1 MEPNFA
7 SFIRFQGVLHDS
19 GVLFS
24 EFWNFYKLKNG
35 DLISGGNQ
43 FCRKSELFGPAFCI
57 SVLKVLRTQILR
69 HSLDFNAFCL
79 IQEWLLKF
87 GQIKVGGRNFW
98 GEQIMQKVRTTWS
111 FLLSFNLNVL
121 WIQILQHTPPESRIF
136 QWTSKIL
143 KFFILNTILSFKNNW
158 ILRQFPSLNF

>member
-121 WIQILQHTPPESRIF
+121 WIKILQHPPPWKSDFSVNLQNIKVF
-136 QWTSKIL
+136 H
-143 KFFILNTILSFKNNW
+143 
-158 ILRQFPSLNF
+158 P